1 MHTTPTPDR
10 PSRDAVLALQSPLRR
25 QGASADPMAVVQAHI
40 AAVRCGDAVL
50 MAADDTDAARITR
63 GSTVVIPREYFPLAL
78 ARLGSSMLVV
88 HGLERVP
95 GPPDAAGTRIA
106 MQWELRGD
114 AADGTR
120 GTDTFTVVGDRIT
133 DQQVVLHT
141 ADY

>member
-1 MHTTPTPDR
+1 MSQGR
-10 PSRDAVLALQSPLRR
+10 PPRAEVRALQALLRA
-25 QGASADPMAVVQAHI
+25 QGAAADPMEVVEAHI
-40 AAVRCGDAVL
+40 AAVRCGDAEL
-50 MAADDTDAARITR
+50 MAADYTDAARITR
-63 GSTVVIPREYFPLAL
+63 GDTVVVPRDYFPLAL
-78 ARLGSSMLVV
+78 ARLGTSALVV
-88 HGLERVP
+88 HRLERVP
-95 GPPDAAGTRIA
+95 SPPNAAGTCIA